1 MEPARVPSAA
11 TRRTPG
17 ARPGGS
23 RVGGEAGRPAPREAD
38 TVRAEEPIDYLR
50 RFPVRHGDRFVL
62 LRLDQVRWIEA
73 RANYVRVHT
82 EVGAFLQRDSLRRL
96 ETVLD
101 PVVFRRVSRYAIVNL
116 DKVRTLVR
124 RKRGRWTLRIE
135 GGQELA
141 STRAYRAALR
151 ELLRRGP
158 EEP

>member
-1 MEPARVPSAA
+1 MAA
-11 TRRTPG
+11 V
-17 ARPGGS
+17 AA
-23 RVGGEAGRPAPREAD
+23 EAP
-38 TVRAEEPIDYLR
+38 VDYLR
-50 RFPVRHGDRFVL
+50 RFPVRQGDRFVL

-96 ETVLD
+96 EGVLD
-101 PVVFRRVSRYAIVNL
+101 PACFRRVSRYAIVNL

-124 RKRGRWTLRIE
+124 GARGRWALRIE
-135 GGQELA
+135 GGQELS

-158 EEP
+158 ETR